1 MELNQNEQN
10 QQNSSSQESVQPVVP
25 KKASREK
32 VLLGLVL
39 GLAAIVLLLVG
50 VLTGLFLKTG
60 GAAESS
66 SNTAAT
72 ETREA
77 IVETEPTATPLSA
90 LVIESTPEPSP
101 TPKTNRFAE
110 YAGKVACGSYFT
122 LVVQSDGTVVRLG
135 DSSIDTSDWCNI
147 TQVAASG
154 DFAIGL
160 CEDGTLVAAGDL
172 SHGEGDVYSWTDV

>member
-10 QQNSSSQESVQPVVP
+10 QQNSSSQENAQSVVA

-60 GAAESS
+60 GAKESS
-66 SNTAAT
+66 SNNAVT
-72 ETREA
+72 ESQEA
-77 IVETEPTATPLSA
+77 VAEAEPTAKPLSA

-101 TPKTNRFAE
+101 APETNRFAE

-122 LVVQSDGTVVRLG
+122 LVVQGDGTVVCLG

-147 TQVAASG
+147 KQVAASG
-154 DFAIGL
+154 DFAI
-160 CEDGTLVAAGDL
+160 
-172 SHGEGDVYSWTDV
+172 